1 MPENI
6 SFKGSV
12 SASKTLL
19 TLSSEITNSFL
30 VDLAEEIVKRSDYL
44 LEENQKD
51 LDRMDPSDYKYDRLK
66 LSLQRIRGIAEEM
79 RHVSALPE
87 VIGNVL
93 SHNLLPNGLETS
105 RISVPIGV
113 IGVIYE
119 ARPNVTFD
127 VFSLCFKTRNA
138 VVLKGGSD
146 AHFSNIAAVNI
157 IRTVLEKYNIDINA
171 VFLMPSER
179 TAMSAL
185 MEAVGEVDLII
196 PRGSQQLIDFVR
208 KNAKVPVIETG
219 AGIVHTYFDESADL
233 KKAKLIIHNAKT
245 RRVSVCNALD
255 CLIINENRLGSL
267 PALVEMLAEAEVSV
281 YADEKSFEVL
291 SHRYPDKLLNR
302 AGADS
307 FGTEF
312 LDYKIA
318 IKTVSS
324 LDEALQHI
332 ANYSSKHSEAI
343 LSDST
348 ENIYRFLNEVDA
360 AAVYVNTSTAFT
372 DGAQFGLGAE
382 VGISTQK
389 IHARGPMGLE
399 ALTSYK
405 WIVRSDGQIR
415 VS

>member
-1 MPENI
+1 MSENI

>member
-1 MPENI
+1 MSENI

-51 LDRMDPSDYKYDRLK
+51 LDRMEPSDYKYDRLK